1 MMKKYIY
8 IVALTVFMLS
18 FTINVSALSQFA
30 SELVEGSTVPM
41 PDATTMLLLGIGLIG
56 LAGSRNESK
65 N

>member
-41 PDATTMLLLGIGLIG
+41 PERHHHAFAGNRLNRIG
-56 LAGSRNESK
+56 RQPQ
-65 N
+65 